1 MARVGLLPLYIELY
15 DEACPEMRPE
25 VEAFY
30 ERIAGELRRR
40 ELEVCTRPICRR
52 AEEFAAAVA
61 AFEELGADALVTLHL
76 AYSPSLEAERA
87 LRRSMV
93 RSLVRD
99 VAPECAF

>member
-30 ERIAGELRRR
+30 ERIAGELRGR

-52 AEEFAAAVA
+52 AEE
-61 AFEELGADALVTLHL
+61 L
-76 AYSPSLEAERA
+76 SLIHIYGG
-87 LRRSMV
+87 V
-93 RSLVRD
+93 CPGNKGD
-99 VAPECAF
+99 